1 MLYELHSF
9 RIIVIVFLRTIIT
22 SNLTMVLLDFSR
34 ELTVKDLASFDCMES
49 TEAESDLNQLER
61 LIIL

>member
-1 MLYELHSF
+1 M
-9 RIIVIVFLRTIIT
+9 T
-22 SNLTMVLLDFSR
+22 SNLTMILTDFSR
-34 ELTVKDLASFDCMES
+34 ELTVEDLASFDCMES